1 MKEYLEVSGHPGLV
15 RDPDNNA
22 ILSVDFE
29 KIERARRLKKEKLT
43 QEQIQRT
50 FDSRLSSLESDISE
64 IKEVL
69 NSIAKN
75 LYK

>member
-29 KIERARRLKKEKLT
+29 KIERARMLKNERKSQQQAQKNFDDRLNN
-43 QEQIQRT
+43 
-50 FDSRLSSLESDISE
+50 LESELSE
-64 IKEVL
+64 IKDVL

>member
-1 MKEYLEVSGHPGLV
+1 MKNYLEVSGHPGFV

-29 KIERARRLKKEKLT
+29 KIERARILKKQRELEKDKQKNLENRLT
-43 QEQIQRT
+43 
-50 FDSRLSSLESDISE
+50 SLESDITE
-64 IKEVL
+64 IKQVL
-69 NSIAKN
+69 NAIAKN